1 MREKSVGDDAREDAI
16 SREVARWKTGSKCK
30 KTVAL
35 DVMKHSVIWAEEP
48 GIPRPPVECLNAL
61 LEEKKEEIKEA
72 AKDSQLVRFCN
83 GKGRDTKGEKDFCL
97 ADWWCS

>member
-1 MREKSVGDDAREDAI
+1 MREKSVGDNAREDAI
-16 SREVARWKTGSKCK
+16 SREVARWKTGSKCE

-35 DVMKHSVIWAEEP
+35 DVMKCSVIWVEEP

-72 AKDSQLVRFCN
+72 AKDSQLVRFSVIE
-83 GKGRDTKGEKDFCL
+83 KGETQRERKIFV
-97 ADWWCS
+97 